1 MILKKKICRSILIES
16 TRLASPKRILI
27 IGSNY
32 SIIKRILRKLTPTDD
47 LVICE
52 TDDELKN
59 KLEATLCKSE
69 HITSKLKQIKV
80 YSKHPW
86 ELEAEDKFNFIILT
100 IPLNK
105 LSDQQI
111 DKFMNTSM
119 DHLED
124 GGILTCV
131 EYALL
136 RRLSE
141 NIRYVF
147 QGLFSRTSR
156 RSKCWS
162 TLDHYTKAFQVYQE
176 IIWLGFTFMWVRNFR
191 FTPFPTDKLDLL
203 RNSEERYTVHSG
215 PVRFSKDIHKFTPP
229 LVVLAMILRKAGK
242 RYWYFPLALLTGVIA
257 FLRDPQRQI
266 KNDPTAILSACDGTV
281 IEIETIKDPNLGDNQ
296 WLRIAA
302 FLSLNNIHVNR
313 APISGR
319 VIDQFEMTGGAA
331 RAYHRRAVHNTACYT
346 VLDTQYGQVA
356 VVQRVGMIARRIFN
370 WAGTGDTLAQGERY
384 GLIRMGSRTDIY
396 LPYGKFQPT
405 VKVGDKVIGG
415 ITVVALANE
424 EDEA

>member
-229 LVVLAMILRKAGK
+229 LVVLAMILR
-242 RYWYFPLALLTGVIA
+242 
-257 FLRDPQRQI
+257 
-266 KNDPTAILSACDGTV
+266 
-281 IEIETIKDPNLGDNQ
+281 
-296 WLRIAA
+296 
-302 FLSLNNIHVNR
+302 
-313 APISGR
+313 
-319 VIDQFEMTGGAA
+319 
-331 RAYHRRAVHNTACYT
+331 
-346 VLDTQYGQVA
+346 
-356 VVQRVGMIARRIFN
+356 
-370 WAGTGDTLAQGERY
+370 
-384 GLIRMGSRTDIY
+384 LICRN
-396 LPYGKFQPT
+396 F
-405 VKVGDKVIGG
+405 
-415 ITVVALANE
+415 
-424 EDEA
+424 